1 MKSFKAAAVLTQ
13 DCEGEMMPCIFL
25 GKKGRAS
32 FQLLKK
38 ANRTS
43 KRKRGDM
50 RNKEYMEAIKEQ
62 TQKGHGAMPRPAK
75 TA

>member
-1 MKSFKAAAVLTQ
+1 MRGLKWTWIAGLFAVYGVGPIWAPTNKPSWAPSWIFCGYVCHELP
-13 DCEGEMMPCIFL
+13 GE
-25 GKKGRAS
+25 
-32 FQLLKK
+32 

-62 TQKGHGAMPRPAK
+62 TQNR
-75 TA
+75 

>member
-1 MKSFKAAAVLTQ
+1 MFVTK
-13 DCEGEMMPCIFL
+13 FL
-25 GKKGRAS
+25 GVDLD
-32 FQLLKK
+32 FQLNWSKHISVITNKIANNVSLMYMMRHCHELPGE

-62 TQKGHGAMPRPAK
+62 TQNV
-75 TA
+75 